1 MNHSEEGSAA
11 CRVCGKQGPGHE
23 QKAGI
28 CHGCLYKIGISVLI
42 VMIIASYIVWFGL
55 L

>member
-1 MNHSEEGSAA
+1 MSHHTEGPPP
-11 CRVCGKQGPGHE
+11 CRVCGKHDSGQE

-28 CHGCLYKIGISVLI
+28 CHGCLFKIGISVLI
-42 VMIIASYIVWFGL
+42 IMVIASYVVWFGL